1 MKLIEAGF
9 DKPAN
14 AKYFVLR
21 FLQVLKIYNDRSFK
35 ETVSFK
41 KLQEMMGQYKEEPED
56 SETKKMY

>member
-1 MKLIEAGF
+1 MGTGF

-21 FLQVLKIYNDRSFK
+21 FSRVLKIYNNRSFK

-41 KLQEMMGQYKEEPED
+41 ELQEMTGQYKEEPKNREI
-56 SETKKMY
+56 EEIY